1 MKDLENIVGDIYKVV
16 DSGADIDKE
25 DMDYFLNTMRDE
37 LTSFLS
43 KTSDIDCA
51 ECLPIGSP

>member
-43 KTSDIDCA
+43 KKDIWLSTQYILA
-51 ECLPIGSP
+51 VL